1 MMTGVGPTLLQWSD
15 KEFGVGMGQVPG
27 EGSGD
32 PFQYSCLGNSMNRG
46 AWWATVYG
54 AARSRT

>member
-15 KEFGVGMGQVPG
+15 KEFGVGMGQFPG
-27 EGSGD
+27 EGSGY